1 MAKFK
6 KVALKNSDNV
16 IDALYDY
23 DEPDLHKEDLDLSK
37 INIYIHQLSHLP
49 GNKLYKI
56 KIMYGKLS

>member
-23 DEPDLHKEDLDLSK
+23 DEPDLNRGDLDLSK
-37 INIYIHQLSHLP
+37 INIYIH
-49 GNKLYKI
+49 
-56 KIMYGKLS
+56 